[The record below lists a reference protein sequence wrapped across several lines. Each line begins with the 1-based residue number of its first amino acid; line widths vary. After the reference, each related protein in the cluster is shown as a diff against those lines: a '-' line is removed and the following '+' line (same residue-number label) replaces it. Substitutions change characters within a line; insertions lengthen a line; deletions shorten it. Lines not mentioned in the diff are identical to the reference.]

1 MKNGLLLI
9 ILSLFTI
16 RTSAQAPTFNIK
28 YSEPLAVFVFVKKL
42 TPQYGENPF
51 KKAFQNSKFYT
62 PQYKNML
69 AQFDSLQLDYTYEFR
84 AFPYGSKLP
93 GMTEALLQKN
103 LIAATSLNDF
113 KLRSVGLIPNSTLI
127 QLSNVLAAFTPV
139 YNELIYNPNK
149 EKFEKQLK
157 DISAYATAKN
167 ISGYF
172 EMGLTF
178 YNSYWDNAIP
188 FEIAFY
194 PLPNSQGFTANAFYN
209 NAVSAIQTDF
219 NDYESLLSV
228 MLHEIFHILYDEQ
241 SLAFKKEIDGYF
253 KQNPSKYSTYAYLL
267 MNEALATSLANG
279 YVYEQLIQMPDTTSW
294 YNKKYINLMAKQLY
308 PMVKEYIALKKPID
322 KNFIDT
328 YIQRYEQYY
337 PEWITELSNTMT
349 YRYMLSNHYAD
360 FDIMNQLYHAAM
372 SHEEDEITE
381 TSIGKMK
388 ATILSKVVVV
398 STDHAN
404 TLALIKKQFP
414 ELKNWNYKAN
424 KEFEYNVFLK
434 DRTQLYIIN
443 QHKTALI
450 DLIKKMQ

>member
-9 ILSLFTI
+9 ILFLFTI

-51 KKAFQNSKFYT
+51 KKAFLNSKFYT
-62 PQYKNML
+62 PEYKNLL
-69 AQFDSLQLDYTYEFR
+69 AQFDSLTLDYTYEFE

-103 LIAATSLNDF
+103 LIASSSLNDF

-127 QLSNVLAAFTPV
+127 QLSNLLTAFTPV
-139 YNELIYNPNK
+139 YNELIFNPNK

-157 DISAYATAKN
+157 DITTYATAKN

-228 MLHEIFHILYDEQ
+228 MLHEIYHILYDEQ
-241 SLAFKKEIDGYF
+241 SLAFKKEIDTYF
-253 KQNPSKYSTYAYLL
+253 KQNPSKYSNYAYLL
-267 MNEALATSLANG
+267 MNEALATVLANG
-279 YVYEQLIQMPDTTSW
+279 YVYEQLIQMPDTTNW

-308 PMVKEYIALKKPID
+308 SMVKEYIALKKPID
-322 KNFIDT
+322 KNFINN
-328 YIQRYEQYY
+328 YIRLYEEHY
-337 PEWITELSNTMT
+337 PGWITELNNTLN
-349 YRYMLSNHYAD
+349 YRYMLSSHYSD
-360 FDIMNQLYHAAM
+360 FDIMNQLYHASM

-381 TSIGKMK
+381 NSISKMK
-388 ATILSKVVVV
+388 ATTLSKVIVV
-398 STDHAN
+398 SKDNAN

-414 ELKNWNYKAN
+414 ELKHWNYKAD

-443 QHKTALI
+443 QHRTPLT